1 MNELT
6 NKQRNV
12 IVKIN
17 EYVIKNKYAPT
28 TRELAD
34 LLNHKSTS
42 TTHGHLVKLRKKG
55 YVDWVESKPR
65 TLRVLRGE
73 EIYEGTFAKGS
84 SVERKGANRLFDR

>member
-6 NKQRNV
+6 NKQKNV
-12 IVKIN
+12 IVTIN
-17 EYVIKNKYAPT
+17 KYINKNKYSPT

-65 TLRVLRGE
+65 TLRVLKGE
-73 EIYEGTFAKGS
+73 ETNERVTAKS
-84 SVERKGANRLFDR
+84 S